1 MARPKEFDPDVALL
15 AAMEAFWERGFEAT
29 SLSDLT
35 ACTGVQKA
43 SLYATYGDKRALFLA
58 ALDRYQDLGFAESFG
73 RLDSAPSPRAAL
85 EQIFARARQPKEG
98 RKGCLCVNT
107 AIEMAPHDAD
117 VRQRLEKNMQ
127 RAEAAVA
134 RALERSKELRE
145 VRADLDA
152 KATARFLVTS
162 LYGLYVAA
170 KISPGAKRLDDVA
183 RTVLSVLGP

>member
-43 SLYATYGDKRALFLA
+43 SLYATYGDKRAFFLA
-58 ALDRYQDLGFAESFG
+58 ALDRYQALGFDESFG
-73 RLDSAPSPRAAL
+73 RLADAESPRAVL
-85 EQIFARARQPKEG
+85 EEIFARAGRPKEG

-107 AIEMAPHDAD
+107 AIEMAPHDAE
-117 VRQRLEKNMQ
+117 VRQRLEKHMQ
-127 RAEAAVA
+127 RAETAVT
-134 RALERSKELRE
+134 RALERSIDLGE
-145 VRADLDA
+145 VRASLDA
-152 KATARFLVTS
+152 RATARFLVTS

-170 KISPGAKRLDDVA
+170 KIHPGAKRLDDAA
-183 RTVLSVLGP
+183 RLALSVLGP